1 MAGYAVLRGMGDLGA
16 GNRDTNYSAA
26 SRPPPS
32 SGRMD
37 PVAEMG
43 NKNMGENSP
52 ESGGYSETRSS
63 NYVSGYPIGSWD
75 DSAMLSA
82 SSKRHLTDDDTTVL
96 SGLNA
101 SETQVAHFSV
111 PAFVNS

>member
-1 MAGYAVLRGMGDLGA
+1 MG
-16 GNRDTNYSAA
+16 
-26 SRPPPS
+26 
-32 SGRMD
+32 

-75 DSAMLSA
+75 DS
-82 SSKRHLTDDDTTVL
+82 
-96 SGLNA
+96 
-101 SETQVAHFSV
+101 ETQVAHFSV